1 VSITVVIA
9 DDQALLRA
17 AFRKLL
23 DSEPGISVVG
33 EAADGVEAVGIVR
46 KIRPQVVL
54 MDIRMP
60 NLSGLEATRLITR
73 ETDSQ
78 VLILTTYDLDEYVF
92 DALRSGASGFL
103 LKDSPPDALLAGIET
118 VARGDALLA
127 PSITRRLIAEFVAR
141 PPAAE
146 ARRLPELSPRETEVL
161 THLARGQSNRE
172 IAEQLFLGEATV
184 KTHVGSILMKL
195 GCRDRVQAVVMAY
208 EAGLVRPGEG

>member
-1 VSITVVIA
+1 MSITVVIA

-33 EAADGVEAVGIVR
+33 EAADGVEAVGNVR